1 MPTARSIFHYKLI
14 ELVSLV
20 RWCTDYLLD
29 LDRLITVL
37 FQQLTTML
45 DHWDGCSSHQWFSN
59 NWGFGYRYKYLWHAI
74 SQSLSFIF
82 QCCTLVFAQK
92 CEKHIVK
99 KGISHNNIYYIY
111 VLVTNSANCFIKP
124 MGIYRGL
131 IIPRSLRYHIF
142 AYRCIM
148 YFTLDLGPEN
158 LS

>member
-1 MPTARSIFHYKLI
+1 M
-14 ELVSLV
+14 
-20 RWCTDYLLD
+20 TDYLLD

-111 VLVTNSANCFIKP
+111 VLVTNSANSFIMP
-124 MGIYRGL
+124 MGLYTEVWLFHALWDIIYLLTDVVCNSPL
-131 IIPRSLRYHIF
+131 I
-142 AYRCIM
+142 
-148 YFTLDLGPEN
+148 
-158 LS
+158 